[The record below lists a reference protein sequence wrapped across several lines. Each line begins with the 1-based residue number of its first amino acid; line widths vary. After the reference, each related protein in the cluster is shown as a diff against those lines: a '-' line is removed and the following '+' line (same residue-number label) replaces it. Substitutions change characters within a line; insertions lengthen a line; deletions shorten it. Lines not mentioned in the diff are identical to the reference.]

1 MSDESGPGY
10 RFQLDG
16 GGDGEV
22 RVYASLRTVVHASRA
37 FPPGATLR
45 GSIPGIACPL
55 EVKVRTCKRI
65 GTEPLLYSVDGRL
78 QNGTREMLEH
88 LSHLPSP

>member
-1 MSDESGPGY
+1 MEAALPGY
-10 RFQLDG
+10 GFSLVG
-16 GGDGEV
+16 GGDGV
-22 RVYASLRTVVHASRA
+22 VVSYAALRTVVHSSRA

-45 GSIPGIACPL
+45 GSIPGVACPL

-65 GTEPLLYSVDGRL
+65 SAEPLTFAVDGRL

-88 LSHLPSP
+88 LGKLQGPA

>member
-1 MSDESGPGY
+1 MSEAELGF
-10 RFQLDG
+10 RFQLAG

-22 RVYASLRTVVHASRA
+22 SRYAALRTVVHSARP

-45 GSIPGIACPL
+45 ASIPGVACPL

-65 GTEPLLYSVDGRL
+65 GTDPLLFSIDGRL

-88 LSHLPSP
+88 LARLPAP